1 MPFYNPPHRFYCGV
15 DPHAR
20 SRYLCILDQTG
31 TILFHED
38 LPADRDTFLE
48 AVAPYRDDL
57 VVCCECLF
65 CWYWLADL
73 CQEQQFAFVLGY
85 ALYLKA
91 IHGGKAKD
99 DNIDAAK
106 VARLRRGGGSKIG
119 NAHLKWAFREAACLV
134 ARESEQAKRFLQ
146 RKAAKH
152 GTAKA
157 LGILDPERHASADS
171 ARSPDLDVLIAPG
184 AR

>member
-73 CQEQQFAFVLGY
+73 CQEQQFAFVLGH

-106 VARLRRGGGSKIG
+106 VARLRRGPGQAFPTVPGGQARHGQGPGHPRS
-119 NAHLKWAFREAACLV
+119 REA
-134 ARESEQAKRFLQ
+134 RRRRFSKKPRPRRLDCTRGTVTRPEGNLHRHH
-146 RKAAKH
+146 RK
-152 GTAKA
+152 
-157 LGILDPERHASADS
+157 ERF
-171 ARSPDLDVLIAPG
+171 ARS
-184 AR
+184 R